1 MDTRVPPDDAGWRP
15 ASGAPRRRSVEERLE
30 ALEDGLAAI
39 DDRLSVLEASL
50 RQTVAEAIGE
60 ELHGVSDDLRRA
72 VSDLGRLMLRDLDRL
87 TKLLAEH
94 RDDIVAR
101 LSAETAAVEIPGGE
115 SEDDLLDQVLDAGK
129 QPPPISSTGVPTGEE
144 GRWWALPGRRK
155 RGTSGTSGTSEPQ

>member
-1 MDTRVPPDDAGWRP
+1 MDTRVPPDDAGWR
-15 ASGAPRRRSVEERLE
+15 AVSGTPRRRSVEERLE
-30 ALEDGLAAI
+30 AIEDGLAAI

-50 RQTVAEAIGE
+50 TSTVAEAIGE

-94 RDDIVAR
+94 RDDIVTR
-101 LSAETAAVEIPGGE
+101 LHAEHASAAEFALPGE
-115 SEDDLLDQVLDAGK
+115 ADDDLPMEFGPVDEQAPG
-129 QPPPISSTGVPTGEE
+129 PTGEE

-155 RGTSGTSGTSEPQ
+155 RGASGTSEPK

>member
-15 ASGAPRRRSVEERLE
+15 ASGAPRRRSVEDRLD
-30 ALEDGLAAI
+30 AIEDGLAAI
-39 DDRLSVLEASL
+39 DDRLSLLEATL
-50 RQTVAEAIGE
+50 RRTVADAIGE

-101 LSAETAAVEIPGGE
+101 LYAEAAPPAAAELTGA
-115 SEDDLLDQVLDAGK
+115 DQAEEAEEAEGDE
-129 QPPPISSTGVPTGEE
+129 PPPGPTGEE

-155 RGTSGTSGTSEPQ
+155 RGASEPK